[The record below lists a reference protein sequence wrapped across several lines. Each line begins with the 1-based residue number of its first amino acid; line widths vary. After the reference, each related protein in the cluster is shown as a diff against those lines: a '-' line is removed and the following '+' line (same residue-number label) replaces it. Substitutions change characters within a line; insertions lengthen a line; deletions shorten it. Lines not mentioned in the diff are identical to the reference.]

1 MIRLV
6 NIQSSQWNIGSDGE
20 FTLNLGVYHRD
31 LAELHD
37 AMPVVESPLVQQC
50 IVQQRIGFLMPVGRD
65 FWWSNNPKTDLTG
78 LGEAVAAAWVRYG
91 KPWLEAKS
99 TLEGAREHLLEQ
111 KHYFLVAMA
120 SFAMGKPDDAHH
132 WLDKTVEDWPSGKE
146 RVEAWRTAH
155 LTPLLHP
162 EPQLTSRWRRPAGHG
177 R

>member
-99 TLEGAREHLLEQ
+99 TLQGAREHLLEQ

-120 SFAMGKPDDAHH
+120 SFAMGKPDEAHH
-132 WLDKTVEDWPSGKE
+132 WLDKTIDDWPSGKQ
-146 RVEAWRTAH
+146 RIEAWRSAH
-155 LTPLLHP
+155 LTALPHA
-162 EPQLTSRWRRPAGHG
+162 RRQTK
-177 R
+177 RYS